1 LLVPR
6 MLYLDCFSGA
16 SGDMILGALLDLG
29 LPLDALKGAL
39 GSLAI
44 EYGNVAADRVLRAG
58 VSATKFRLVE
68 HAASDPAQSDQ
79 HQHHHLKHIVAA
91 IRRSALSK
99 EGQDRAVHLFERL
112 ADAEAAIHHTPIE
125 RVHLHEV
132 GALDSII
139 DIVGA
144 VYGFEWFRIDDVMSS
159 PLNVGGGT
167 VRCAH
172 GVFPVPAPATAR
184 LLAGV
189 PVYSDGQS
197 EMVTPTGA
205 LLVTGYAKQFG
216 PLPAMSIEQIA
227 YGAGERD
234 PKERPNVLRI
244 LRGTRAA
251 ATSEGAE
258 RGEGAPASDRA
269 GVWGG
274 APRDSEGAE
283 RGEGAPA
290 SDRAGGGRAPRDSE
304 GAERGEGAP
313 ASDRAGGGRAPRDSE
328 GAERGQGAPASDRAG
343 MGDGAPRD
351 SERAE
356 RGEGAPAS
364 DRAGVGGRAPRDSEG
379 AERGE
384 GAPASDRAG
393 GGRAPRDSEGAE
405 RGEGAPASDRAGV
418 WGRAPRDEDER
429 IVKLESEIDDMNPQL
444 FGPLMDALH
453 TAGALDVFYTPVQM
467 KKGRPGTLVTI
478 IAFPER
484 RQALTEILFRES
496 TTIGVRYEEMSRT
509 RLDRS
514 IESVDTP
521 YGPVR
526 FKIARR
532 GGEEL
537 NAAPEFDDCA
547 RLAAERGVSIKTV
560 QAAAI
565 KARLDG
571 SAR

>member
-1 LLVPR
+1 

-16 SGDMILGALLDLG
+16 SGDMILGALIDLG

-44 EYGNVAADRVLRAG
+44 EYGDVSAERVLRAG
-58 VSATKFRLVE
+58 VSATKFLLLE
-68 HAASDPAQSDQ
+68 HAPAQPAQSGQ
-79 HQHHHLKHIVAA
+79 HKHHHLKHIIAA
-91 IRRSALSK
+91 IRRSALSN

-112 ADAEAAIHHTPIE
+112 ADAEAAIHNTPIE

-144 VYGFEWFRIDDVMSS
+144 VYGFEWFGIHDVMSS
-159 PLNVGGGT
+159 PLNVGGGM
-167 VRCAH
+167 VHCAH

-197 EMVTPTGA
+197 ELVTPTGA
-205 LLVTGYAKQFG
+205 LLVTEYAKQFG
-216 PLPAMSIEQIA
+216 PMPTMSIEQIA
-227 YGAGERD
+227 YGAGDRD

-244 LRGTRAA
+244 FRGTRD
-251 ATSEGAE
+251 ATVTYET
-258 RGEGAPASDRA
+258 
-269 GVWGG
+269 V
-274 APRDSEGAE
+274 
-283 RGEGAPA
+283 
-290 SDRAGGGRAPRDSE
+290 
-304 GAERGEGAP
+304 
-313 ASDRAGGGRAPRDSE
+313 
-328 GAERGQGAPASDRAG
+328 
-343 MGDGAPRD
+343 
-351 SERAE
+351 
-356 RGEGAPAS
+356 
-364 DRAGVGGRAPRDSEG
+364 
-379 AERGE
+379 
-384 GAPASDRAG
+384 
-393 GGRAPRDSEGAE
+393 
-405 RGEGAPASDRAGV
+405 
-418 WGRAPRDEDER
+418 
-429 IVKLESEIDDMNPQL
+429 VKLETEIDDMNPQL

-453 TAGALDVFYTPVQM
+453 AAGALDVFYTAVQM

-478 IAFPER
+478 IAPPDC
-484 RQALTEILFRES
+484 RQALTDILFRES

-509 RLDRS
+509 RLDRT

-532 GGEEL
+532 AGEEL
-537 NAAPEFDDCA
+537 NVAPEFDDCA

-565 KARLDG
+565 KARLDK